1 MAWVDWALLAVLLV
15 SVVIGLARGF
25 VFEVMSLVGW
35 VVAYFAAH
43 WFSADVA
50 VHLPVGSPGSPANT
64 VSAFVLTFVAALL
77 AWAIGSRVVR
87 LIIHATPLS
96 VVDRLLGAVFGGV
109 RGALALLVIVTV
121 VGMTPASRSPAWQAS
136 IGVPW
141 LQAAVTGLKPMLPAP
156 ISKHLPA

>member
-1 MAWVDWALLAVLLV
+1 MAWIDLALLAVLLV
-15 SVVIGLARGF
+15 SVVVGLVRGF

-35 VVAYFAAH
+35 VVAYFVAH

-50 VHLPVGSPGSPANT
+50 AHWFVGTPGSSLNT

-77 AWAIGSRVVR
+77 AWAIGSRIVR

-96 VVDRLLGAVFGGV
+96 VIDRLLGAAFGGV
-109 RGALALLVIVTV
+109 RGLVALLVTVTV
-121 VGMTPASRSPAWQAS
+121 IGMTPASRTPTWQAS
-136 IGVPW
+136 VAVPW
-141 LQAAVTGLKPMLPAP
+141 LQAAVIGLKPMLPDP